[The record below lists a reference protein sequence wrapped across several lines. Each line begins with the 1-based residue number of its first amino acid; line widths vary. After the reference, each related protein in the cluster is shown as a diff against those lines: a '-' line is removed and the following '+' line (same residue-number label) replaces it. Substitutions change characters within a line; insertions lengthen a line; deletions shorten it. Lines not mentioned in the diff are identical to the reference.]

1 MNKKREENKLERTN
15 DGIQKKKKRNN
26 KKEKSQKK

>member
-26 KKEKSQKK
+26 KKEKN